1 MNIPMSN
8 ASKAILRN
16 EWKHCTPLGV
26 KAHIR
31 ILNPRGANEL
41 DGVITVSPGGVAI
54 VPELWCT
61 R

>member
-8 ASKAILRN
+8 ASKASLRN
-16 EWKHCTPLGV
+16 EWAHRTPLVV

-31 ILNPRGANEL
+31 MLNPRGANEL
-41 DGVITVSPGGVAI
+41 EGVITVSAGGVAI

>member
-8 ASKAILRN
+8 ASKAALRN
-16 EWKHCTPLGV
+16 GWAYRTPLV
-26 KAHIR
+26 VMLHIR
-31 ILNPRGANEL
+31 TLNPRAANEL
-41 DGVITVSPGGVAI
+41 EGVITVSPGGVAI

>member
-8 ASKAILRN
+8 SSKAALRN
-16 EWKHCTPLGV
+16 DWLHKTPL
-26 KAHIR
+26 R
-31 ILNPRGANEL
+31 IQWHVRDLNPRAANEL
-41 DGVITVSPGGVAI
+41 DGVITVSAGGVAI